1 MMTDANRSQDV
12 NLGSIDLDYWRGAY
26 RGPPA
31 RRSGGGRPSAP
42 GYFDDLVGAHEHKVG
57 HGQAERLNGS
67 ETLTNTI
74 GIVARLP
81 HEARRR
87 LVSALRGSRAR
98 TASSTVDGAV

>member
-74 GIVARLP
+74 GIVARLLMKRGGDWCRP
-81 HEARRR
+81 CEDHARGRP
-87 LVSALRGSRAR
+87 
-98 TASSTVDGAV
+98 